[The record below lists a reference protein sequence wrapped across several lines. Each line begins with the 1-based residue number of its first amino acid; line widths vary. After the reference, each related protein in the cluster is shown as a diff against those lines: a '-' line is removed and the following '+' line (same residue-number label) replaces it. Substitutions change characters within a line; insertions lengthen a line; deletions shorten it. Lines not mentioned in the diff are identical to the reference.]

1 MVFAADHPLH
11 RFTTPE
17 VPEETNLRQEV
28 GLQRCVPPD
37 RACCLCCHPIHC
49 DVCRPRIYCAPT
61 HLWRVSQPPNLVH
74 VLGDCNR
81 PRNELLLCN
90 DWDPSLIHNPNQ
102 SETPIPRRR
111 HDPPRLAQVL
121 GTAVNIPLS
130 SMARVDGFKD
140 DLKCVF
146 LDSEENRS
154 WPPHAVPLVM
164 QVINCPH
171 GGDGVEPIKRRK
183 ILSTPKLQAEGTP
196 DERQIVLG

>member
-1 MVFAADHPLH
+1 MFAGLA
-11 RFTTPE
+11 FIA
-17 VPEETNLRQEV
+17 LRLTF
-28 GLQRCVPPD
+28 GGSPNPPTWCMFSEIVTD
-37 RACCLCCHPIHC
+37 LA
-49 DVCRPRIYCAPT
+49 
-61 HLWRVSQPPNLVH
+61 
-74 VLGDCNR
+74 
-81 PRNELLLCN
+81 NELLLCN

-102 SETPIPRRR
+102 SETPIPRLR
-111 HDPPRLAQVL
+111 HNPPRLAQAL